1 MTEIFGA
8 SELVNRE
15 ELLRLLSRLGL
26 NLIFA
31 ALVIRGVY
39 QRLYRRNDYVF
50 TYYLVNVITFS
61 LALLLSQVPI
71 ELGFALGLFAVFS
84 ILRYRTE
91 PILLRN
97 LTYMFVVIGLGML
110 NALAHHQIS
119 LAELLVVNG
128 VIVGMTAALELR
140 PENRLQRKTSAT
152 YDNLELLRP
161 GARDELL
168 RDVAQ
173 RTGLDVIDVDLRRI
187 DFLRDS
193 AEITISYRVGGEGEG

>member
-140 PENRLQRKTSAT
+140 PENRLQKKTTAT

-161 GARDELL
+161 SARDELL
-168 RDVAQ
+168 RDVAR
-173 RTGLDVIDVDLRRI
+173 RTGLEVIDVDLRRI